1 MANEYLITFKNET
14 IVYLLVYINK
24 QIKLNYK
31 GEELQERKKREKK
44 HPLQGIPKLS
54 AIVATLLLGSMVS
67 VVDAATFTC
76 DGTPYTV
83 IGNPSKFQTVN
94 RSDLTTSDLG
104 TVNPKVMV
112 NGIGYNI
119 LDNYIYAIVN
129 DRKNDKTLKNKD
141 IVQIDKDLNVKMVA
155 RFDPADFQPVNA
167 NGTMDNDGNY
177 YLLGKTKYYYIIP
190 IGANPSDGS
199 ITTYEKKEYNWITNK
214 KWKEAPY
221 DIAFRNVK
229 GKLILYGV
237 SSKTL
242 YSVDVETGDVNT
254 VATTGDQLPPNA
266 GGAWST
272 ADGTLYFYDN
282 TANGKLYRVTFNG
295 DTPKV
300 EFVHKVPQN
309 SYFDATACVPPA
321 INKSA
326 EPKSVDPGDPV
337 TYTFKISNP
346 SQLPMTMSFE
356 DILPDDLKYD
366 TSSRTHLID
375 SNEKDL
381 ESEISVDAF
390 DDKQLK
396 ISNIKVP
403 GGGYVTF
410 KVTVNVAENIAA
422 EEDIDNQAAI
432 IYGDNLRK
440 TSDDPTTVDI
450 DDNTTIH
457 VAYVPHPSIA
467 IEKVGI
473 LNDGGDGV
481 QAGDTITYTFKV
493 TNTGNVDLSDVTVTD
508 PLVTVSGGPISL
520 KVGESD
526 TTTFT
531 ATYTLSDDD
540 IVAGQVKNQATVT
553 GKDPDGNSVTDKSD
567 DPNDMTDVDPD
578 SDGNPDDP
586 TIVKFTAATKAPVA
600 VDDTKEGVLGEPT
613 TLKTLSNDTD
623 EDNDIDPKTV
633 SITTAGATDEDGDGD
648 NDKLV
653 VAGEGVWSVDNTTG
667 DITFTPEAGFKG
679 NPTPIKYKVKDKAGN
694 ESNEATERVT
704 YPVTH
709 PPVAVDDLAAG
720 VSGQPATANI
730 IDNDSDPDNDI
741 DPTTINFDPTSV
753 PNAEGKD
760 RDGDGD
766 IDQVTVPGEGVW
778 SVDKA
783 GEATFTPEAG
793 FTGDPTPIKYTIK
806 DKAGN
811 ESNPAKITVDYDQIP
826 AIELKKEATL
836 NDGGDGVQ
844 AGDTITYTFTVINT
858 GNVPLSNVTIT
869 DPKVTVNG
877 GPIAKL
883 EPGQSDSTTFSATY
897 TITADDIKAG
907 KVENQ
912 ATVTGKDPDGKE
924 VTDNSDDPKDQ
935 TNTDPNKDGN
945 PDDPTV
951 TPLPSNPPVAV
962 DDLAAGVSG
971 QPATANIIDNDSDP
985 DNDIDPTTINFDP
998 TSVPNAEGK
1007 DRDGDGDIDQVT
1019 VPGEGVWSVDKAGE
1033 ATFTPEAGFTGDP
1046 TPIKYTIKDKAGNES
1061 NPAKITVDYDQIPA
1075 IELKKEATLN
1085 DGGDGVQ
1092 AGDTITY
1099 TFTVINTGNV
1109 PLSNVTITD
1118 PKVTVNGGPIAK
1130 LEPGQSDSTT
1140 FSATYTITAD
1150 DIKAGKVENQATVT
1164 GKDPDGKEVTDN
1176 SDDPK
1181 DQTNTDPNK
1190 DGNPDDPTVTQL
1202 PSTQP
1207 PATNPPVTK
1216 DDVKENLKPGEAVTI
1231 DVVSSD
1237 SDPDNDIDPT
1247 TVSIIDPKAE
1257 DTNGDGYKD
1266 KLVVP
1271 GEGVWS
1277 VDPQSGK
1284 ITFTPERGFMGN
1296 PTPIKYQI
1304 RDKQGNLSNE
1314 ARVIIKYRQEKPDG
1328 PTKKVANL
1336 TGYYWHDENAN
1347 GIQDPGEL
1355 GVVGQKVYL
1364 IAPDGTL
1371 LESVETDSNGYYT
1384 FSNVPLGKDY
1394 IVRFTLPNDY
1404 LATARAQGGD
1414 RSKDSDAN
1422 SDGFVKIDKFDGS
1435 KHIADMGIYCQC
1447 DDLEA
1452 NPQKHKSSGAPAF
1465 NIFGLLLTILTFGFI
1480 ARRGD
1485 KEA

>member
-1 MANEYLITFKNET
+1 MKEIENR
-14 IVYLLVYINK
+14 
-24 QIKLNYK
+24 
-31 GEELQERKKREKK
+31 ERK

-54 AIVATLLLGSMVS
+54 AIVATLLFGLMGS

-94 RSDLTTSDLG
+94 RSDLTTTDLG
-104 TVNPKVMV
+104 IVNPKVMV
-112 NGIGYNI
+112 NGIGYNV

-129 DRKNDKTLKNKD
+129 DKKKDKTLKNKD

-177 YLLGKTKYYYIIP
+177 YLLGKSKYYYIVP

-199 ITTYEKKEYNWITNK
+199 ITAYEKKEYNWITKK

-242 YSVDVETGDVNT
+242 YSVDVDTGDVNT

-321 INKSA
+321 ISKSA

-337 TYTFKISNP
+337 TYSFKISNP
-346 SQLPMTMSFE
+346 SQLTMTVSFE

-366 TSSRTHLID
+366 TTSRTHLID

-390 DDKQLK
+390 DNKQLK

-410 KVTVNVAENIAA
+410 KVTVNVAENIAT

-440 TSDDPTTVDI
+440 TSDDPTTVAI
-450 DDNTTIH
+450 DDNTTVH
-457 VAYVPHPSIA
+457 VNYVSNPSIA
-467 IEKVGI
+467 LEKEAT

-481 QAGDTITYTFKV
+481 QAGDTITYTFTV
-493 TNTGNVDLSDVTVTD
+493 TNTGNVPLSNVTVTD
-508 PLVTVSGGPISL
+508 PKVTVNGDPIAKL
-520 KVGESD
+520 DPNASD
-526 TTTFT
+526 STTFS
-531 ATYTLSDDD
+531 ATYTLTAED
-540 IVAGQVKNQATVT
+540 IKAGKVENQAVVT
-553 GKDPDGNSVTDKSD
+553 AKDPDGKEVSDKSD
-567 DPNDMTDVDPD
+567 DPKDQTNTDPNN
-578 SDGNPDDP
+578 DGNPDDP
-586 TIVKFTAATKAPVA
+586 TVVTFTTKAPVA
-600 VDDTKEGVLGEPT
+600 VDDTKEGVPGKPT
-613 TLKTLSNDTD
+613 TLSTLSNDTD
-623 EDNDIDPKTV
+623 EDNDIDVKTV
-633 SITTAGATDEDGDGD
+633 NITTAGATDEDGDGD

-653 VAGEGVWSVDNTTG
+653 VDGEGTWSVDNTTG
-667 DITFTPEAGFKG
+667 DITFTPEPGFKG
-679 NPTPIKYKVKDKAGN
+679 NPTPIKYKVKDNAGN
-694 ESNEATERVT
+694 ESNEATESVT

-709 PPVAVDDLAAG
+709 PPVAKDDNVAG
-720 VSGQPATANI
+720 ETGKPASVNI
-730 IDNDSDPDNDI
+730 LDNDSDPDKDI

-753 PNAEGKD
+753 PNAKGKD
-760 RDGDGD
+760 TDGDGD

-778 SVDKA
+778 SVDKD
-783 GEATFTPEAG
+783 GEVTFTPEEG

-811 ESNPAKITVDYDQIP
+811 ESNPAKITVDYKQKP

-844 AGDTITYTFTVINT
+844 AGDTITYTFTVTNT
-858 GNVPLSNVTIT
+858 GNVPLSNVTVT

-877 GPIAKL
+877 DPIAKL
-883 EPGQSDSTTFSATY
+883 DPNASDSTTFSATY
-897 TITADDIKAG
+897 TLTAEDIKAG

-912 ATVTGKDPDGKE
+912 AVVTAKDPDGKE
-924 VTDNSDDPKDQ
+924 VSDKSDDPKDQ
-935 TNTDPNKDGN
+935 TNTDPNNDGN

-951 TPLPSNPPVAV
+951 TPLPSNPPVAK
-962 DDLAAGVSG
+962 DDNVAGETG
-971 QPATANIIDNDSDP
+971 KPASVNILDNDSDP
-985 DNDIDPTTINFDP
+985 DKDIDPTTINFDP
-998 TSVPNAEGK
+998 TSVPNAKGK
-1007 DRDGDGDIDQVT
+1007 DTDGDGDIDQVT
-1019 VPGEGVWSVDKAGE
+1019 VPGEGVWSVDKDGE
-1033 ATFTPEAGFTGDP
+1033 VTFTPEEGFTGDP
-1046 TPIKYTIKDKAGNES
+1046 TPIKYQINDK
-1061 NPAKITVDYDQIPA
+1061 Y
-1075 IELKKEATLN
+1075 
-1085 DGGDGVQ
+1085 
-1092 AGDTITY
+1092 
-1099 TFTVINTGNV
+1099 
-1109 PLSNVTITD
+1109 
-1118 PKVTVNGGPIAK
+1118 
-1130 LEPGQSDSTT
+1130 
-1140 FSATYTITAD
+1140 
-1150 DIKAGKVENQATVT
+1150 
-1164 GKDPDGKEVTDN
+1164 
-1176 SDDPK
+1176 
-1181 DQTNTDPNK
+1181 
-1190 DGNPDDPTVTQL
+1190 
-1202 PSTQP
+1202 
-1207 PATNPPVTK
+1207 
-1216 DDVKENLKPGEAVTI
+1216 
-1231 DVVSSD
+1231 
-1237 SDPDNDIDPT
+1237 
-1247 TVSIIDPKAE
+1247 
-1257 DTNGDGYKD
+1257 
-1266 KLVVP
+1266 
-1271 GEGVWS
+1271 
-1277 VDPQSGK
+1277 
-1284 ITFTPERGFMGN
+1284 
-1296 PTPIKYQI
+1296 
-1304 RDKQGNLSNE
+1304 GNLSNTS
-1314 ARVIIKYRQEKPDG
+1314 RVIIKYRQDKKER

-1355 GVVGQKVYL
+1355 GVVGQGVYL
-1364 IAPDGTL
+1364 TAPDGTVL
-1371 LESVETDSNGYYT
+1371 QSVETDTNGYYT

-1404 LATARAQGGD
+1404 LATTQGQSGD
-1414 RSKDSDAN
+1414 QNKDSDAN
-1422 SDGFVKIDKFDGS
+1422 SDGFVKINKFDGS

-1452 NPQKHKSSGAPAF
+1452 NPQKYKSSGAPAL